1 MKKRNTDTV
10 CLIGNSASQN
20 IIQIKVPIL
29 KNFHNFEYT
38 TVLTSSNVKYF
49 EILYET
55 PCTLEETFL
64 SDR

>member
-38 TVLTSSNVKYF
+38 TVLTSSIVKYF

-55 PCTLEETFL
+55 LCTLEETFL